1 MIYFPLS
8 AVSRSSEV
16 ALNPAATLA
25 GDGQVMV
32 SALVNGVAMASPS
45 AGVATEQFI
54 GFSVLSTSAA
64 PFVPTTAVKVQEI
77 VIPVSGLVTV
87 ARTPLAGTV
96 FAYDNSAGS
105 AITVVSV
112 AASVVDLGAANAGK
126 TARVQYRYTLSVVE
140 ARSIVGDIQPGNY
153 AGTSYGTV
161 GVAQTGV
168 IYTDQFNS
176 GVNFAAATSLKTDVN
191 GRISDQTASGATVNA
206 IVKYLPTLGNPFLGL
221 EFNAV

>member
-1 MIYFPLS
+1 M
-8 AVSRSSEV
+8 
-16 ALNPAATLA
+16 
-25 GDGQVMV
+25 
-32 SALVNGVAMASPS
+32 
-45 AGVATEQFI
+45 
-54 GFSVLSTSAA
+54 
-64 PFVPTTAVKVQEI
+64 
-77 VIPVSGLVTV
+77 
-87 ARTPLAGTV
+87 
-96 FAYDNSAGS
+96 
-105 AITVVSV
+105 
-112 AASVVDLGAANAGK
+112 
-126 TARVQYRYTLSVVE
+126 VE